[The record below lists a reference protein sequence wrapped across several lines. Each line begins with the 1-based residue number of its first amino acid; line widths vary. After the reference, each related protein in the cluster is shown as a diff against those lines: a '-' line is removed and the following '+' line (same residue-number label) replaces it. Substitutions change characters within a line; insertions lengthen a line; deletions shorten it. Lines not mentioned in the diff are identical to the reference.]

1 MRKILVTA
9 ALPYANGPL
18 HLGHMVEYIQPDI
31 WVRFQRLI
39 GNTCHFV
46 CGDDAHGTPI
56 MLRAEKENMTPE
68 ALIAKS
74 YTEHTA
80 DLEAFNISFDNFYT
94 THSPENKALA
104 TEIYQK
110 LLAGSDITKRTI
122 KQAFDPIKNLFLPDR
137 YVKGECPKCG
147 AQDQYGD
154 SCEQCGATYS
164 PIELKN
170 PISVISGATPIEKES
185 EHYFF
190 CLDHYEAF
198 LKEWTKNGH
207 LQPEVTK
214 KLAEWFTSGLQQWDI
229 SRDAPYFGFEIPNA
243 PGKYFYVWLDAPI
256 GYMASFKNLCNK
268 NSTLS
273 FEEYW
278 SKDSATEL
286 YHFIGKDIVY
296 FHALFWP
303 AVLTASGFRTPTN
316 IFVHGF
322 LTINGQ
328 KMSKSRGTFINA
340 RTYLDHLNPE
350 YLRYYFASKLGTGID
365 DIDFHMEDFVARIN
379 SDLVGKLVNIASRCA
394 GFITTPFPE
403 QPRDDYC
410 RLSDDYSEP
419 ALALYQEFVSA
430 GETIKACYEAR
441 EYNRAVREIMRL
453 ADIANRY
460 IDDKKPWV
468 LAKKPSRPYTDKGNS
483 LEETKEVCSIA
494 LNLFRLLIA
503 YLKPILPTLAKK
515 VEDDFLNIELRWD
528 NREVPLSAH
537 VIQPFQ
543 PLLHSIELKEVI
555 AMSEAS
561 KTVLSENTPKPVI
574 LPTVTNP
581 EREFISIED
590 FAKVDLRIA
599 KIVNAE
605 HVAEAQKLLKL
616 TVDLGNETRQI
627 FAGIKDAYE
636 PETLIGKLT
645 VVVANLAPRK
655 MRFGVSEGMVLAAGP
670 GGRDLWILEPHVG
683 AEPGMRVK

>member
-1 MRKILVTA
+1 MPNNVRKILVTA

-39 GNTCHFV
+39 GNSCHFV

-56 MLRAEKENMTPE
+56 MLRAEKQNILPE
-68 ALIAKS
+68 QLIAQVYKD
-74 YTEHTA
+74 HVA
-80 DLEAFNISFDNFYT
+80 DLNAFNISFDNFHT

-110 LLAGSDITKRTI
+110 LLTRGDITKRTI

-147 AQDQYGD
+147 TADQYGD

-170 PISVISGATPIEKES
+170 PVSVISGATPIEKES

-198 LKEWTKNGH
+198 LKEWTHNGH
-207 LQPEVTK
+207 LQSEVTK
-214 KLAEWFTSGLQQWDI
+214 KLSEWFTTGLAQWDI
-229 SRDAPYFGFEIPNA
+229 SRDAPYFGFEIPDT

-256 GYMASFKNLCNK
+256 GYMASFKNFCDKNPKISFDEYWRK
-268 NSTLS
+268 NST
-273 FEEYW
+273 
-278 SKDSATEL
+278 AEL

-303 AVLTASGFRTPTN
+303 AVLTASEFRTPSN

-322 LTINGQ
+322 LTVNGQ

-350 YLRYYFASKLGTGID
+350 YLRYYFASKLGNGIE
-365 DIDFHMEDFVARIN
+365 DIDFNMEDFVSRVNA
-379 SDLVGKLVNIASRCA
+379 DLVGKLVNIASRCA
-394 GFITTPFPE
+394 GFITKQFNG
-403 QPRDDYC
+403 Q
-410 RLSDDYSEP
+410 LSVNCCEP
-419 ALALYQEFVSA
+419 NLYQEFVTA
-430 GETIKACYEAR
+430 GEILKTHFEAR

-468 LAKKPSRPYTDKGNS
+468 LAKSPEKQT
-483 LEETKEVCSIA
+483 ETWEVCSLG
-494 LNLFRLLIA
+494 LNLFRLLMT
-503 YLKPILPTLAKK
+503 YLKPILPILAKK
-515 VEDDFLNIELRWD
+515 VEVFLNTELGWN
-528 NREVPLSAH
+528 NRKIPLTSH
-537 VIQPFQ
+537 VIQSFQ
-543 PLLHSIELKEVI
+543 PLLHRIELKEVI

-561 KTVLSENTPKPVI
+561 KEDLSEKASPLTTDP
-574 LPTVTNP
+574 L
-581 EREFISIED
+581 RETISIDD
-590 FAKVDLRIA
+590 FSKIDLRIA
-599 KIVNAE
+599 KIINAE
-605 HVAEAQKLLKL
+605 PVEEAQKLLKL
-616 TVDLGNETRQI
+616 TVDIGGETRQV
-627 FAGIKDAYE
+627 FAGIKEAYE
-636 PETLIGKLT
+636 PKALIGKLT

-670 GGRDLWILEPHVG
+670 GGKDLWILEPHIG

>member
-1 MRKILVTA
+1 MSNNKRKILVTA

-56 MLRAEKENMTPE
+56 MLRAEKQNITPE
-68 ALIAKS
+68 VLIAKS
-74 YTEHTA
+74 YQEHTA
-80 DLEAFNISFDNFYT
+80 DLQAFNISFDNFHT

-110 LLAGSDITKRTI
+110 LLAGGDIAKRTI

-147 AQDQYGD
+147 AKDQYGD

-190 CLDHYEAF
+190 CLDHYETF
-198 LKEWTKNGH
+198 LKEWTANGH
-207 LQPEVTK
+207 LQTEITK
-214 KLAEWFTSGLQQWDI
+214 KLEEWFTSGLQQWDI
-229 SRDAPYFGFEIPNA
+229 SRDAPYFGFEIPHV

-256 GYMASFKNLCNK
+256 GYMASFKNLCERNT
-268 NSTLS
+268 TLS

-278 SKDSATEL
+278 NKDSTTEL

-303 AVLTASGFRTPTN
+303 AVLTASGFRTPSN

-322 LTINGQ
+322 LTVNGQ

-340 RTYLDHLNPE
+340 RTYLDHLSPE

-365 DIDFHMEDFVARIN
+365 DIDFQIEDFVARVN
-379 SDLVGKLVNIASRCA
+379 ADLVGKLVNIASRSA
-394 GFITTPFPE
+394 GFITKLFNGQLSP
-403 QPRDDYC
+403 YC
-410 RLSDDYSEP
+410 NEP
-419 ALALYQEFVSA
+419 ALYQEFVSA
-430 GETIKACYEAR
+430 GETIKVFYETR

-468 LAKKPSRPYTDKGNS
+468 LAKSLNS
-483 LEETKEVCSIA
+483 QTETSEVCSLG
-494 LNLFRLLIA
+494 LNLFRLLMT
-503 YLKPILPTLAKK
+503 YLKPILPILAEKA
-515 VEDDFLNIELRWD
+515 EHFLNVELRWD
-528 NREVPLSAH
+528 DRETPLTAH
-537 VIQPFQ
+537 AIQPFQ
-543 PLLHSIELKEVI
+543 PLLHRIELKEVI

-561 KTVLSENTPKPVI
+561 KADLSENTST
-574 LPTVTNP
+574 PTTTLETTSTIETIIKTNP
-581 EREFISIED
+581 LSADPIRETISIDD
-590 FAKVDLRIA
+590 FAKIDLRIA
-599 KIVNAE
+599 RILN
-605 HVAEAQKLLKL
+605 VAPVEEAQKLLKL
-616 TVDLGNETRQI
+616 TVDIGGETRQV
-627 FAGIKDAYE
+627 FAGIKEAYE
-636 PETLIGKLT
+636 PEALIGKLT

-655 MRFGVSEGMVLAAGP
+655 MRFGISEGMVLAAGP
-670 GGRDLWILEPHVG
+670 GGRDLWILEPHIG